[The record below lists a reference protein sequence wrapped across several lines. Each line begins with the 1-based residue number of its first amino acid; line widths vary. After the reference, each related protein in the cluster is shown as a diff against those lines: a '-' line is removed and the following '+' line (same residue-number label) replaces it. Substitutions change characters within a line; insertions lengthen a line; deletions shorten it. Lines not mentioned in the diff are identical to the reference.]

1 MSKGPAPRILLLG
14 GASGT
19 GKTTVANALVH
30 ELGLAH
36 HISTG
41 FVREVAQAVMPP
53 EQALLLR
60 SYTFDAWRLVQ
71 ASEPSGRKVFDGAI
85 AQARVLLP
93 AMEACILRSVRE
105 GASLI
110 VEGAHVLPGIYDHA
124 ALGVSLFCVLDVPDR
139 ATLIERVQGQTH
151 SRRVLAPEQMDSIIE
166 LQDEC
171 VRQARQRGVPVV
183 ENVDLSNAVTC
194 IKELLAA
201 GAGAPV

>member
-1 MSKGPAPRILLLG
+1 MSKGPAPKILLLG

-19 GKTTVANALVH
+19 GKTTLANALVH

-53 EQALLLR
+53 DQALLLR

-71 ASEPSGRKVFDGAI
+71 TSGPNGRRVFDGAI

-105 GASLI
+105 GASLV
-110 VEGAHVLPGIYDHA
+110 VEGAHVLPGLYDHA

-151 SRRVLAPEQMDSIIE
+151 SRRVLTQEQLDAIIE

-171 VRQARQRGVPVV
+171 LRQARERGIPVV
-183 ENVDLSNAVTC
+183 ENTDLSSAVTSV
-194 IKELLAA
+194 KELLAV
-201 GAGAPV
+201 GAGAPL

>member
-1 MSKGPAPRILLLG
+1 MSKGPAPKILLLG

-19 GKTTVANALVH
+19 GKTTLANALVH

-53 EQALLLR
+53 DQALLLR

-71 ASEPSGRKVFDGAI
+71 TSGPNGRRVFDGAI

-105 GASLI
+105 GASLV
-110 VEGAHVLPGIYDHA
+110 VEGAHVLPGLYDHA

-139 ATLIERVQGQTH
+139 ETLIERVQGQTH
-151 SRRVLAPEQMDSIIE
+151 SRRVLTQEQLDAIIE

-171 VRQARQRGVPVV
+171 LRQARERGIPVV
-183 ENVDLSNAVTC
+183 ENTDLSSAVTSV
-194 IKELLAA
+194 KELLAV
-201 GAGAPV
+201 GAGAPL